1 MDTFYFRK
9 LDVYQRAKDLALYG
23 YHLLDKY
30 PKVEN
35 YALCDQLRRSLIS
48 VPSNIAEG
56 MGRLSAK
63 EKTQFLSIAYGS
75 LMESLCQFEMSFMLD
90 YITAEEFQHAEDE
103 IRTIAKELS
112 GLSASISRNTVGKP

>member
-9 LDVYQRAKDLALYG
+9 LDVYQRSRDLVVYG
-23 YHLLDKY
+23 YKLLDKF
-30 PKVEN
+30 PKYEN

-56 MGRLSAK
+56 MGRMSGH
-63 EKTQFLSIAYGS
+63 EKRHFLSIAYGL
-75 LMESLCQFEMSFMLD
+75 LMEVLCQFEIASLRE
-90 YITAEEFQHAEDE
+90 YITPNEFQVAEDE

-112 GLSASISRNTVGKP
+112 GLNKSIMRTG